1 MQQVWPLLAITA
13 SVHRALYAWILFRQA
28 VLSGDGSLLE
38 GDSPTSACACE
49 NARLAVGHA
58 CTT

>member
-1 MQQVWPLLAITA
+1 MQLMWPLLAISA

-38 GDSPTSACACE
+38 GAPLSAAADQCPASS
-49 NARLAVGHA
+49 GQ
-58 CTT
+58 